1 MIERLHN
8 LSDLLRRRHK
18 MKMRVR
24 VRGKDAGGDKREDWA
39 VNEEEDVED
48 EGEDVEDEDVEDED
62 DG

>member
-39 VNEEEDVED
+39 VNEEDVED

>member
-18 MKMRVR
+18 MKMKVR

-48 EGEDVEDEDVEDED
+48 EDED
-62 DG
+62 G